1 MNEIRPF
8 VGWRFAREPK
18 PRLAPPYDVIS
29 ASERERYAAHPESIV
44 HLTLPAARDGAP
56 DYAGAGQLLGR
67 WMEQGVLVRDA
78 RAGLYVVEERIGD
91 GRIRRGFL
99 ALVRLAD
106 YAQRAV
112 LPHERT
118 MRGPIEDRLKLTRE
132 VRANLEP
139 LFFLYEDRAGEL
151 DVFLRGPAQA
161 KRAASEASVEW
172 EELVRS
178 ESPDGTGLTL
188 GSLCEPA
195 ALARVRA
202 FLEARP
208 LIIADGHHRYETM
221 LHYRDECRAQGRS
234 APDAGHEFVMAYIV
248 NAFDPGSRVQA
259 IHRLLR
265 GSVAPCEDVLR
276 KHDFGLEELGSG
288 LAPAALLER
297 VARAAQTECAYLF
310 VRPSGSALLAR
321 RPRDASLDIEVL
333 HRDLLPALGGELSF
347 DGSLERALATLREGG
362 ASLAIL
368 PAPIPPDTLFRVV
381 QAGARLPQKSTYFAP
396 KIPTGLVLRTLD
408 A

>member
-1 MNEIRPF
+1 MNEIRAF
-8 VGWRFAREPK
+8 AGWRFAREPK

-29 ASERERYAAHPESIV
+29 ASERERFAAHPESIV

-56 DYAGAGQLLGR
+56 DYAGAGRLLGQ
-67 WMEQGVLVRDA
+67 WIESGVLVRDA
-78 RAGLYVVEERIGD
+78 GESLYVVEERISD

-139 LFFLYEDRAGEL
+139 LFFLYEDRGGEL
-151 DVFLRGPAQA
+151 DASLRAG
-161 KRAASEASVEW
+161 V
-172 EELVRS
+172 ELVRS
-178 ESPDGTGLTL
+178 TTPDGNGVAL
-188 GSLCEPA
+188 GALRDPA
-195 ALARVRA
+195 AIARVRDY
-202 FLEARP
+202 LEARP

-221 LHYRDECRAQGRS
+221 LHYRDECRAQGQRD
-234 APDAGHEFVMAYIV
+234 PNAGHEFVMAYIV

-265 GSVAPCEDVLR
+265 GNVAPCEDVLR
-276 KHDFGLEELGSG
+276 KHDFGIEELGSG

-297 VARAAQTECAYLF
+297 VARAADGECAYLF
-310 VRPSGSALLAR
+310 VRANGSALLAR

-333 HRDLLPALGGELSF
+333 HRDLLPALGGDLSF
-347 DGSLERALATLREGG
+347 DGSLERALATLRDGG
-362 ASLAIL
+362 ATLLIL

-381 QAGARLPQKSTYFAP
+381 QAGTRLPQKSTYFAP
-396 KIPTGLVLRTLD
+396 KIPTGLVLRTLEG
-408 A
+408 